1 MAQLFGKNYQ
11 EAGSSSSPLLLRSNG
26 EIKLQWGNKFI
37 DLVKNGKIN
46 SEAKDCIFTVDTSD
60 EIKANGIY
68 LVTEDSSIWI
78 NVEGTKAKL
87 SDNDTTYVSFLTEQ
101 ETTPEQKQQA
111 LTNLGL
117 IYENIDALNKA
128 NLVTGLAYVVESN
141 KLYLIQ
147 NKVVSEYQVASALP
161 TSGKFD
167 DLTISNLTIKN
178 DTINSNQLSF
188 TIGNI
193 QYLQLKNSQII
204 CSMPLLSDTIQSSN
218 YIYNSSG
225 FSLSYKQGKSS
236 LDIDSINW
244 RNIESEL
251 PKNQKEY
258 IEYTIIGEYNIV
270 TSTQQVSSN
279 NSTYNYRFNLKY
291 PNTLSVNDFIEAE
304 INTTY
309 NVYLIK
315 EEIKEVKNGTD
326 VINQNWFYLNKN
338 LPAGFILKVVLD
350 DDSIVYY
357 GSEAVG
363 GVLKLE
369 NSNNIESKHVVSAQL
384 VVKKEE
390 AGVVAYIPSTKYFVD
405 VTTRQKHSNKPLECE
420 IIEVNDKYIIV
431 SPLDQE
437 AGGDIIAS
445 SQFKIYKARVP
456 QFIQGEGFLVLR
468 EWDSENNKY
477 IYHTKIGTISTK
489 EFKDVLQA
497 EWQEDLDDKPN
508 IEYSK
513 VGIYSDNFIG
523 INSQLYN
530 AVFKKG
536 QLYPRYDKD
545 LTIPEGTKK
554 DYKLNKKF
562 DTVIPNLKWI
572 KQLMDIVTPIGT
584 IVAWHGDSIPKGW
597 SICDGSNGTPNL
609 IGKFIKADT
618 SEKQDNETDLDNDN
632 KLLLRKEHL
641 PEHHH
646 PHKPHNHILSGSH
659 TYTDTIYHNT
669 YIGSSTTVGSASE
682 DNSTS
687 AIGSMSYGGRASE
700 TVSITVNGS
709 DFKVSNKTSEEQ
721 SVNWENKKIKIE
733 PHAYSLVFI
742 MKYQNLYDMYNI

>member
-37 DLVKNGKIN
+37 DLIKNGKIN
-46 SEAKDCIFTVDTSD
+46 SEAKDYIFTVDTSD

-78 NVEGTKAKL
+78 NVEGTKTKL
-87 SDNDTTYVSFLTEQ
+87 NNTDTTYVSFLTEQ

-117 IYENIDALNKA
+117 IYENINALNKA

-161 TSGKFD
+161 ASGKFD

-188 TIGNI
+188 TIGKT

-270 TSTQQVSSN
+270 TSTQQVSSD
-279 NSTYNYRFNLKY
+279 NSTYNYQFNLKY

-315 EEIKEVKNGTD
+315 EEIKEVKQEKEVKTETGTKTETD

-338 LPAGFILKVVLD
+338 LPEGLILKVVLD
-350 DDSIVYY
+350 DGSIAYY

-363 GVLKLE
+363 EVLKLE

-390 AGVVAYIPSTKYFVD
+390 VGVVTYVPSTKYFVD
-405 VTTRQKHSNKPLECE
+405 VTTSQKHSNKPLECK
-420 IIEVNDKYIIV
+420 IVEVNNKYIIV

-445 SQFKIYKARVP
+445 GQFKIYQARVP
-456 QFIQGEGFLVLR
+456 QFIQGERFLALR
-468 EWDSENNKY
+468 KWDSVNNKY
-477 IYHTKIGTISTK
+477 VYHTIMGTYKESEFGIS
-489 EFKDVLQA
+489 
-497 EWQEDLDDKPN
+497 DDTNDKF
-508 IEYSK
+508 
-513 VGIYSDNFIG
+513 GFYSDDVKVTKISLSGAKF
-523 INSQLYN
+523 S
-530 AVFKKG
+530 G
-536 QLYPRYDKD
+536 QLPSFTEIKPD
-545 LTIPEGTKK
+545 TIANNQFPTMEIVNEKIKK
-554 DYKLNKKF
+554 AVDDASDTNISLINK
-562 DTVIPNLKWI
+562 NSL
-572 KQLMDIVTPIGT
+572 
-584 IVAWHGDSIPKGW
+584 PKG
-597 SICDGSNGTPNL
+597 SIIMFNSAENIPDKWQICNGTNGTPNL
-609 IGKFIKADT
+609 IDKFIKAGT
-618 SEKQDNETDLDNDN
+618 TLNEGFIELTKYTNST
-632 KLLLRKEHL
+632 ETPGETT
-641 PEHHH
+641 PEQ
-646 PHKPHNHILSGSH
+646 
-659 TYTDTIYHNT
+659 
-669 YIGSSTTVGSASE
+669 SE
-682 DNSTS
+682 DNK
-687 AIGSMSYGGRASE
+687 YKLN
-700 TVSITVNGS
+700 V
-709 DFKVSNKTSEEQ
+709 
-721 SVNWENKKIKIE
+721 
-733 PHAYSLVFI
+733 YSLIFI
-742 MKYQNLYDMYNI
+742 MKMK

>member
-11 EAGSSSSPLLLRSNG
+11 EVGSSSSPLLLRSNG

-37 DLVKNGKIN
+37 DLIKNGKIN
-46 SEAKDCIFTVDTSD
+46 SEAKDYIFTVDTSD

-78 NVEGTKAKL
+78 NVEGTKTKL
-87 SDNDTTYVSFLTEQ
+87 NNTDTTYVSFLTEQ

-117 IYENIDALNKA
+117 IYENINALNKA

-161 TSGKFD
+161 ASGKFD

-188 TIGNI
+188 TIGKT

-270 TSTQQVSSN
+270 TSTQQVSSD
-279 NSTYNYRFNLKY
+279 NSTYNYQFNLKY

-315 EEIKEVKNGTD
+315 EEIKEVKQEKEVKTETGTKTETD

-338 LPAGFILKVVLD
+338 LPEGFILKVVLD
-350 DDSIVYY
+350 DGSIAYY

-363 GVLKLE
+363 EVLKLE

-390 AGVVAYIPSTKYFVD
+390 VGVVTYVPSTKYFVD
-405 VTTRQKHSNKPLECE
+405 VTTSQKHSNKPLECK
-420 IIEVNDKYIIV
+420 IVEVNNKYIIV
-431 SPLDQE
+431 SLLDQE

-445 SQFKIYKARVP
+445 GQFKIYQARVP
-456 QFIQGEGFLVLR
+456 QFIQGERFLALR
-468 EWDSENNKY
+468 KWDSVNNKY
-477 IYHTKIGTISTK
+477 VYHTIIGTYKESEFGIS
-489 EFKDVLQA
+489 
-497 EWQEDLDDKPN
+497 DDTNDKF
-508 IEYSK
+508 
-513 VGIYSDNFIG
+513 GFYSDDVKVTGVSLSGAKF
-523 INSQLYN
+523 S
-530 AVFKKG
+530 G
-536 QLYPRYDKD
+536 QLPSFTETKPD
-545 LTIPEGTKK
+545 TIANNQFPTMEIVNEKIKK
-554 DYKLNKKF
+554 AVDDAG
-562 DTVIPNLKWI
+562 DTNISLISKNSL
-572 KQLMDIVTPIGT
+572 
-584 IVAWHGDSIPKGW
+584 PKGSIIMFNSAENIPDKW
-597 SICDGSNGTPNL
+597 QICDGTNGTPNL
-609 IGKFIKADT
+609 IDKFIKAGT
-618 SEKQDNETDLDNDN
+618 TLKEESIELTKYINSTETPG
-632 KLLLRKEHL
+632 ETT
-641 PEHHH
+641 PEQ
-646 PHKPHNHILSGSH
+646 
-659 TYTDTIYHNT
+659 
-669 YIGSSTTVGSASE
+669 SE
-682 DNSTS
+682 DNK
-687 AIGSMSYGGRASE
+687 YKL
-700 TVSITVNGS
+700 
-709 DFKVSNKTSEEQ
+709 D
-721 SVNWENKKIKIE
+721 
-733 PHAYSLVFI
+733 AYSLIFI
-742 MKYQNLYDMYNI
+742 MKMK

>member
-37 DLVKNGKIN
+37 DLIKNGKIN
-46 SEAKDCIFTVDTSD
+46 SEAKDYIFTVDTSD

-78 NVEGTKAKL
+78 NVEGTKTKL
-87 SDNDTTYVSFLTEQ
+87 NNTDTTYVSFLTEQ

-117 IYENIDALNKA
+117 IYENINALNKA

-161 TSGKFD
+161 ASGKFD

-188 TIGNI
+188 TIGKT

-270 TSTQQVSSN
+270 TSTQQVSSD
-279 NSTYNYRFNLKY
+279 NSTYNYQFNLKY

-315 EEIKEVKNGTD
+315 EEIKEVKQEKEVKTETD

-338 LPAGFILKVVLD
+338 LPEGFILKVVLD
-350 DDSIVYY
+350 DGSIAYY

-363 GVLKLE
+363 EVLKLE

-390 AGVVAYIPSTKYFVD
+390 VGVVTYVPSTKYFVD
-405 VTTRQKHSNKPLECE
+405 VTTSQKHSNKPLECK
-420 IIEVNDKYIIV
+420 IVEVNNKYIIV

-445 SQFKIYKARVP
+445 GQFKIYQARVP
-456 QFIQGEGFLVLR
+456 QFIQGEGFLALR
-468 EWDSENNKY
+468 KWDSVNNKY
-477 IYHTKIGTISTK
+477 VYHTIIGTYKESEFGIS
-489 EFKDVLQA
+489 
-497 EWQEDLDDKPN
+497 DDTNDKF
-508 IEYSK
+508 
-513 VGIYSDNFIG
+513 GFYSDDIKVTG
-523 INSQLYN
+523 ISLSG
-530 AVFKKG
+530 AKFSG
-536 QLYPRYDKD
+536 QLPSFTETKPD
-545 LTIPEGTKK
+545 TIANNQFPTMEIVNEKIKK
-554 DYKLNKKF
+554 AVDDAG
-562 DTVIPNLKWI
+562 DTNISLISKNSL
-572 KQLMDIVTPIGT
+572 
-584 IVAWHGDSIPKGW
+584 PKGSIIMFNSAENIPDKW
-597 SICDGSNGTPNL
+597 QICDGTNGTPNL
-609 IGKFIKADT
+609 IDKFIKAGT
-618 SEKQDNETDLDNDN
+618 TLKEESIELTKYTNSTETPG
-632 KLLLRKEHL
+632 ETT
-641 PEHHH
+641 PEQ
-646 PHKPHNHILSGSH
+646 
-659 TYTDTIYHNT
+659 
-669 YIGSSTTVGSASE
+669 SE
-682 DNSTS
+682 DNK
-687 AIGSMSYGGRASE
+687 YKL
-700 TVSITVNGS
+700 
-709 DFKVSNKTSEEQ
+709 D
-721 SVNWENKKIKIE
+721 
-733 PHAYSLVFI
+733 AYSLIFI
-742 MKYQNLYDMYNI
+742 MKMK

>member
-37 DLVKNGKIN
+37 DLIKNGKIN
-46 SEAKDCIFTVDTSD
+46 SEAKDYIFTVDTSD

-78 NVEGTKAKL
+78 NVEGTKTKL
-87 SDNDTTYVSFLTEQ
+87 NNTDTTYVSFLTEQ

-117 IYENIDALNKA
+117 IYENINALNKA

-167 DLTISNLTIKN
+167 DLTIRNLTIKN

-188 TIGNI
+188 TIGKT

-270 TSTQQVSSN
+270 TSTQQVSSD
-279 NSTYNYRFNLKY
+279 NSTYNYQFNLKY

-315 EEIKEVKNGTD
+315 EEIKEVKQEKEVKTETGTKTETD

-338 LPAGFILKVVLD
+338 LPEGFILKVVLD
-350 DDSIVYY
+350 DGSIAYY

-363 GVLKLE
+363 EVLKLE

-390 AGVVAYIPSTKYFVD
+390 VGVVTYVPSTKYFVD
-405 VTTRQKHSNKPLECE
+405 VTTSQKHSNKPLECK
-420 IIEVNDKYIIV
+420 IVEVNNKYIIV
-431 SPLDQE
+431 SSLDQE

-445 SQFKIYKARVP
+445 GQFKIYQARVP
-456 QFIQGEGFLVLR
+456 QFIQGEGFLALR
-468 EWDSENNKY
+468 KWDFVNNKY
-477 IYHTKIGTISTK
+477 VYHTIIGTYKESEFGIS
-489 EFKDVLQA
+489 
-497 EWQEDLDDKPN
+497 DDTNDKF
-508 IEYSK
+508 
-513 VGIYSDNFIG
+513 GFYSDDVKVTGVSLSGAKF
-523 INSQLYN
+523 S
-530 AVFKKG
+530 G
-536 QLYPRYDKD
+536 QLPSFTETKPD
-545 LTIPEGTKK
+545 TIANNQFPTMEIVNEKIKK
-554 DYKLNKKF
+554 AVDDAG
-562 DTVIPNLKWI
+562 DTNISLISKNSL
-572 KQLMDIVTPIGT
+572 
-584 IVAWHGDSIPKGW
+584 PKG
-597 SICDGSNGTPNL
+597 SIIMFNSAENIPDNGRFVMGLMELL
-609 IGKFIKADT
+609 I
-618 SEKQDNETDLDNDN
+618 
-632 KLLLRKEHL
+632 
-641 PEHHH
+641 
-646 PHKPHNHILSGSH
+646 
-659 TYTDTIYHNT
+659 
-669 YIGSSTTVGSASE
+669 
-682 DNSTS
+682 
-687 AIGSMSYGGRASE
+687 
-700 TVSITVNGS
+700 
-709 DFKVSNKTSEEQ
+709 
-721 SVNWENKKIKIE
+721 
-733 PHAYSLVFI
+733 
-742 MKYQNLYDMYNI
+742 

>member
-11 EAGSSSSPLLLRSNG
+11 EVGSSSSPLLLRSNG

-37 DLVKNGKIN
+37 DLIKNGKIN
-46 SEAKDCIFTVDTSD
+46 SEAKDYIFTVDTSD

-78 NVEGTKAKL
+78 NVEGTKTKL
-87 SDNDTTYVSFLTEQ
+87 NNTDTTYVSFLTEQ

-117 IYENIDALNKA
+117 IYENINALNKA

-161 TSGKFD
+161 ASGKFD

-188 TIGNI
+188 TIGKT

-258 IEYTIIGEYNIV
+258 IEYTIIGEYSIV
-270 TSTQQVSSN
+270 TSTQQVSSD
-279 NSTYNYRFNLKY
+279 NSTYNYQFNLKY

-309 NVYLIK
+309 NVYLIR
-315 EEIKEVKNGTD
+315 EEIKEVKQEKEVKTETKTETD

-338 LPAGFILKVVLD
+338 LPEGFILKVVLD
-350 DDSIVYY
+350 DGSIAYY

-363 GVLKLE
+363 EVLKLE

-390 AGVVAYIPSTKYFVD
+390 VGVVTYVPSTKYFVD
-405 VTTRQKHSNKPLECE
+405 VTTSQKHSNKPLECK
-420 IIEVNDKYIIV
+420 IVEVNNKYIIV

-445 SQFKIYKARVP
+445 SQFKIYQARVP
-456 QFIQGEGFLVLR
+456 QFIQGEGFLALR
-468 EWDSENNKY
+468 KWDSVNNKY
-477 IYHTKIGTISTK
+477 VYHTIMGTYKESEFGIS
-489 EFKDVLQA
+489 
-497 EWQEDLDDKPN
+497 DDTNDKF
-508 IEYSK
+508 
-513 VGIYSDNFIG
+513 GFYSDDIKVTG
-523 INSQLYN
+523 ISLSG
-530 AVFKKG
+530 AKFSG
-536 QLYPRYDKD
+536 QLPSFTETKPD
-545 LTIPEGTKK
+545 TIANNQFPTMEIVNEKIKK
-554 DYKLNKKF
+554 AVDDAG
-562 DTVIPNLKWI
+562 DTNISLISKNSL
-572 KQLMDIVTPIGT
+572 
-584 IVAWHGDSIPKGW
+584 PKGSIIMFNSAENIPDKW
-597 SICDGSNGTPNL
+597 QICDGTNGTPNL
-609 IGKFIKADT
+609 IDKFIKAGT
-618 SEKQDNETDLDNDN
+618 TLKEESIELTKYTNSTETPG
-632 KLLLRKEHL
+632 ETT
-641 PEHHH
+641 PEQ
-646 PHKPHNHILSGSH
+646 
-659 TYTDTIYHNT
+659 
-669 YIGSSTTVGSASE
+669 SE
-682 DNSTS
+682 DNK
-687 AIGSMSYGGRASE
+687 YKL
-700 TVSITVNGS
+700 
-709 DFKVSNKTSEEQ
+709 D
-721 SVNWENKKIKIE
+721 
-733 PHAYSLVFI
+733 AYSLIFI
-742 MKYQNLYDMYNI
+742 MKMK

>member
-37 DLVKNGKIN
+37 DLIKNGKIN
-46 SEAKDCIFTVDTSD
+46 SEAKDYIFTVDTSD

-78 NVEGTKAKL
+78 NVEGTKTKL
-87 SDNDTTYVSFLTEQ
+87 NNTDTTYVSFLTEQ

-117 IYENIDALNKA
+117 IYENINALNKA

-161 TSGKFD
+161 ASGKFD
-167 DLTISNLTIKN
+167 DLTISNLTISNLTIKN

-188 TIGNI
+188 TIGKT

-270 TSTQQVSSN
+270 TSTQQVSSDN
-279 NSTYNYRFNLKY
+279 LTHNYQFNLKY

-315 EEIKEVKNGTD
+315 EEIKEVKQEKEVKTETGTKTETD

-338 LPAGFILKVVLD
+338 LPEGFILKVVLD
-350 DDSIVYY
+350 DGSIAYY

-363 GVLKLE
+363 EVLKLE

-390 AGVVAYIPSTKYFVD
+390 VGVVTYVPSTKYFVD
-405 VTTRQKHSNKPLECE
+405 VTTSQKHSNKPLECK
-420 IIEVNDKYIIV
+420 IVEVNNKYIIV

-445 SQFKIYKARVP
+445 GQFKIYQARVP
-456 QFIQGEGFLVLR
+456 QFIQGEGFLALR
-468 EWDSENNKY
+468 KWDSVNNKY
-477 IYHTKIGTISTK
+477 VYHTIIGTYKESEFGISDDTNDK
-489 EFKDVLQA
+489 FGFYSEDV
-497 EWQEDLDDKPN
+497 
-508 IEYSK
+508 K
-513 VGIYSDNFIG
+513 VTGISLSGAKF
-523 INSQLYN
+523 S
-530 AVFKKG
+530 G
-536 QLYPRYDKD
+536 QLPSFTETKPD
-545 LTIPEGTKK
+545 TIANNQFPTMEIVNEKIKK
-554 DYKLNKKF
+554 AVDDAG
-562 DTVIPNLKWI
+562 DTNISLISKNSL
-572 KQLMDIVTPIGT
+572 
-584 IVAWHGDSIPKGW
+584 PKGSIIMFNSAENIPDKW
-597 SICDGSNGTPNL
+597 QICDGTNGTPNL
-609 IGKFIKADT
+609 IDKFIKAGT
-618 SEKQDNETDLDNDN
+618 TLKEESIELTKYTNSTETPG
-632 KLLLRKEHL
+632 ETT
-641 PEHHH
+641 PEQ
-646 PHKPHNHILSGSH
+646 
-659 TYTDTIYHNT
+659 
-669 YIGSSTTVGSASE
+669 SE
-682 DNSTS
+682 DNK
-687 AIGSMSYGGRASE
+687 YKL
-700 TVSITVNGS
+700 
-709 DFKVSNKTSEEQ
+709 D
-721 SVNWENKKIKIE
+721 
-733 PHAYSLVFI
+733 AYSLIFI
-742 MKYQNLYDMYNI
+742 MKMK

>member
-11 EAGSSSSPLLLRSNG
+11 EVGSSSSPLLLRSNG

-37 DLVKNGKIN
+37 DLIKNGKIN
-46 SEAKDCIFTVDTSD
+46 SEAKDYIFTVDTSD

-78 NVEGTKAKL
+78 NVEGTKTKL
-87 SDNDTTYVSFLTEQ
+87 NNTDTTYVSFLTEQ

-117 IYENIDALNKA
+117 IYENINALNKA

-161 TSGKFD
+161 ASGKFD

-188 TIGNI
+188 TIGKT

-270 TSTQQVSSN
+270 TSTQQVSSD
-279 NSTYNYRFNLKY
+279 NYQFNLKY

-315 EEIKEVKNGTD
+315 EEIKEVKQEKEVKTETGTKTETD

-338 LPAGFILKVVLD
+338 LPEGFILKVVLD
-350 DDSIVYY
+350 DGSIAYY

-363 GVLKLE
+363 EVLKLE

-390 AGVVAYIPSTKYFVD
+390 VGVVTYVPSTKYFVD
-405 VTTRQKHSNKPLECE
+405 VTTSQKHSNKPLECK
-420 IIEVNDKYIIV
+420 IVEVNNKYIIV

-445 SQFKIYKARVP
+445 GQFKIYQARVP
-456 QFIQGEGFLVLR
+456 QFIQGEGFLALR
-468 EWDSENNKY
+468 KWDSVNNKY
-477 IYHTKIGTISTK
+477 VYHTIIGTYKESEFGIS
-489 EFKDVLQA
+489 
-497 EWQEDLDDKPN
+497 DDTNDKF
-508 IEYSK
+508 
-513 VGIYSDNFIG
+513 GFYSDDVKVTG
-523 INSQLYN
+523 ISLSG
-530 AVFKKG
+530 AKFSG
-536 QLYPRYDKD
+536 QLPSFTETKPD
-545 LTIPEGTKK
+545 TIANNQFPTMEIVNEKIKK
-554 DYKLNKKF
+554 AVDDAG
-562 DTVIPNLKWI
+562 DTNISLISKNSL
-572 KQLMDIVTPIGT
+572 
-584 IVAWHGDSIPKGW
+584 PKGSIIMFNSAENIPDKW
-597 SICDGSNGTPNL
+597 QICDGTNGTPNL
-609 IGKFIKADT
+609 IDKFIKAGT
-618 SEKQDNETDLDNDN
+618 TLKEESIELTKYTNSTETPG
-632 KLLLRKEHL
+632 ETT
-641 PEHHH
+641 PEQ
-646 PHKPHNHILSGSH
+646 
-659 TYTDTIYHNT
+659 
-669 YIGSSTTVGSASE
+669 SE
-682 DNSTS
+682 DNK
-687 AIGSMSYGGRASE
+687 YKL
-700 TVSITVNGS
+700 
-709 DFKVSNKTSEEQ
+709 D
-721 SVNWENKKIKIE
+721 
-733 PHAYSLVFI
+733 AYSLIFI
-742 MKYQNLYDMYNI
+742 MKMK